1 MPSMWPDIP
10 GGLSIQRMA
19 DTAPVLMWVCGVDK
33 HSICFNKRWLDFVG
47 RSTEQELG
55 SALADIVHPE
65 DWERRNRDY
74 EARFDAREE
83 IAIEYRVRRHDGM
96 YRWVLDTGVPL
107 LSSDGI
113 FSGYVGSCVDI
124 TEQKLSQAALAES
137 EARVRL
143 LSESAPVMIWM
154 SDPAGKCVHLNRRLR
169 EFWGMT
175 ADARPDFD
183 WSTTVH
189 PEDLA
194 LVGAAVQK
202 ALQDQAGFS
211 IQMRLRNHQAEYR
224 IIRTDAQAYHA
235 PSGAF
240 LGLIGVNIDMTEEA
254 RTTQALRLSEERFA
268 RFMHHLPGLAWI
280 KDEAG
285 RYVFANEAA
294 TRVFGT
300 TLDGLIGRTDADLFA
315 PDVAA
320 EFRANDALAH
330 NEPGSARV
338 FETLRH
344 PDGLFHHSIVSK
356 FAIPNPDD
364 SGALTGGVAIDVTDQ
379 KAAEARIAVL
389 NESLKQRLEE
399 QEALLA
405 ALPVGV
411 FIARDQDC
419 SEIFANKFGAKLLGL
434 SEGGN
439 ASKIGPDG
447 VSLPF
452 RVYAGGREVASTEL
466 PMQKC
471 ARLGIAVHGEEI
483 DIAFAD
489 GRTVSLHESVSPL
502 FDDGGSVRG
511 CVGVFVDI
519 TERKQAERQKNLFI
533 DELNHRVKNTLAIV
547 QSIATQTL
555 RQTVEPH
562 AFKAA
567 FTGRLDAL
575 ARAHSTL
582 TNALWE
588 GVDLPE
594 LVKVALTPFETTK
607 GQITL
612 DGPSIVIKP
621 NGAVTL
627 SLVLHELATNAAKY
641 GALSTPSG
649 RVSITWSMDGSS
661 ILLRWSE
668 RHGPHVGEPAR
679 KGFGSRLIT
688 ASAAQLGGTAEVSF
702 LREGVS
708 AILAF
713 PAHEQT
719 SV

>member
-1 MPSMWPDIP
+1 MPSKWPDIP
-10 GGLSIQRMA
+10 GGLSFQRMA
-19 DTAPVLMWVCGVDK
+19 DSSPVLMWVCGPDK
-33 HSICFNKRWLDFVG
+33 RSIWFNRRWLDFVG
-47 RSTEQELG
+47 HSIGPEPG
-55 SALADIVHPE
+55 SDFAEVVHPE
-65 DWERRNRDY
+65 DIERRKRDY
-74 EARFDAREE
+74 EAGFDAREE
-83 IAIEYRVRRHDGM
+83 FAIEYRVRRHDGI

-107 LSSDGI
+107 LSSDGA

-124 TEQKLSQAALAES
+124 TDQKLDQAALRES
-137 EARVRL
+137 EDRVHL
-143 LSESAPVMIWM
+143 LESAPVMIWM
-154 SDPAGKCVHLNRRLR
+154 SDATGKCVHLNRRLR
-169 EFWGMT
+169 EFWGLT
-175 ADARPDFD
+175 TDARPDFD

-189 PEDLA
+189 PEDVA
-194 LVGAAVQK
+194 HVGAGVQK
-202 ALQDQAGFS
+202 ALRDQSGFS
-211 IQMRLRNHQAEYR
+211 IQMRLRDHQDEYR

-254 RTTQALRLSEERFA
+254 RTTQALRRSEDRFA

-285 RYVFANEAA
+285 RYVFANETA

-300 TLDGLIGRTDADLFA
+300 TLEGLIGQTDADLFS
-315 PDVAA
+315 PEVAA

-330 NEPGSARV
+330 KEPKSARV

-344 PDGLFHHSIVSK
+344 PDGQLHHSIVSK
-356 FAIPNPDD
+356 FAIPNPDGG
-364 SGALTGGVAIDVTDQ
+364 GALTGGVAIDVTDH

-411 FIARDQDC
+411 FISRDQDC
-419 SEIFANKFGAKLLGL
+419 SEIFANRVGAEMLGL

-439 ASKIGPDG
+439 ASKTGPDG
-447 VSLPF
+447 MSLPF
-452 RVYAGGREVASTEL
+452 KVHAGGREVANSEL
-466 PMQKC
+466 PMQRC
-471 ARLGIAVHGEEI
+471 ARLGTVVHGEEL
-483 DIAFAD
+483 DITFAD
-489 GRTVSLHESVSPL
+489 GRAVTLHTSVSPL
-502 FDDGGSVRG
+502 FGDGGSVRG

-519 TERKQAERQKNLFI
+519 TERKQGERQKNLFI

-555 RQTVEPH
+555 RQNVEPH
-562 AFKAA
+562 AFRTA

-575 ARAHSTL
+575 ARAHSML
-582 TNALWE
+582 TITLWE

-594 LVKVALTPFETTK
+594 LVKVALTPFETIK

-649 RVSITWSMDGSS
+649 RVSINWSIDGSS
-661 ILLRWSE
+661 ILLHWSE
-668 RHGPHVGEPAR
+668 RNGPRVGEPAR
-679 KGFGSRLIT
+679 TGFGSRLIK
-688 ASAAQLGGTAEVSF
+688 ASASQLGGTAEVSF

-708 AILAF
+708 ATLAF

-719 SV
+719 SA